1 MLEPSM
7 NKRAIFRRSASQSS
21 SALLSDFADSTADAE
36 AMMKSAYRNDLDL
49 NIALGRIVLSVL
61 AFATWYID
69 PAYGGWF
76 FIDKPSLIIFTM
88 HLGYSLATYALVDL
102 DIATSLLPGVC
113 TLLDIAFAAAITIE
127 TEGSTSPSWLFFV
140 FAMIVVECRTSFRA
154 VIAVTIC
161 SALTYFLLLALFVHG
176 PKNEY
181 LMRSA
186 YLAITG
192 YLIGFIG
199 EQHAKFE
206 ARARDLE
213 AAAERHAIALAL
225 HDGCVQVLA
234 GANLRLETCRAL
246 MKAGRS
252 KEALARIA
260 DLQKG
265 LTHEYDEVRAYIRSL
280 AQVEQIPESEDHE
293 FAVETLFEMTANFAG
308 RAPLLEQVLQI
319 VLEGVRNSWQHGK
332 ADCAA
337 INISTADHMI
347 RIAMD
352 DDGVGFRN
360 SEHPPWEIASRVAEN
375 GGRLRVGGG
384 ERRGAHLEIE
394 IPAE

>member
-1 MLEPSM
+1 M
-7 NKRAIFRRSASQSS
+7 K
-21 SALLSDFADSTADAE
+21 TAD
-36 AMMKSAYRNDLDL
+36 RNDLDL
-49 NIALGRIVLSVL
+49 NIALGRVVLSVL
-61 AFATWYID
+61 AIASWYID

-76 FIDKPSLIIFTM
+76 FIDKPSLIIFTL
-88 HLGYSLATYALVDL
+88 HLAYSLATFALVDL
-102 DIATSLLPGVC
+102 GIAALLLPGMC
-113 TLLDIAFAAAITIE
+113 TILDIAFAAMITVV
-127 TEGSTSPSWLFFV
+127 TEGPTSPSWLFFV

-154 VIAVTIC
+154 AIAVTIC
-161 SALTYFLLLALFVHG
+161 SALAYFLLLALFVPG

-199 EQHAKFE
+199 EQHARFE
-206 ARARDLE
+206 ARVRDLE

-246 MKAGRS
+246 MKTGRS
-252 KEALARIA
+252 DDALARIT

-265 LTHEYDEVRAYIRSL
+265 LTCEYDEVRAYTRSL
-280 AQVEQIPESEDHE
+280 AGVEQIPESEDHQ
-293 FAVETLFEMTANFAG
+293 FAVETLFEVTANFAG
-308 RAPLLEQVLQI
+308 RAPLLQQVLQI
-319 VLEGVRNSWQHGK
+319 VLEGVRNSWQHGR

-337 INISTADHMI
+337 INISTADHLI

-360 SEHPPWEIASRVAEN
+360 SEHPPWEIASRVAEY
-375 GGRLRVGGG
+375 GGRLRIRGG
-384 ERRGAHLEIE
+384 ERHGAHLEIE